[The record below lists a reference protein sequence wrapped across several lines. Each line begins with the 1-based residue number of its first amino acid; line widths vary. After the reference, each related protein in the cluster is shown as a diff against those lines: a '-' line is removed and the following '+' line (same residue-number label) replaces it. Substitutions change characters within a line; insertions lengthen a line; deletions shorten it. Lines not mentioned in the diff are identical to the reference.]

1 MSVPIAYL
9 AVIIIWSTTPLGI
22 VWSSET
28 IHPTL
33 AVLLR
38 MMIAVLPGWLLL
50 KAFRIELPWHKQAIR
65 LYSFSAIG
73 VFGGMLFSY
82 MAAGYISSGLMSL
95 MFGLSPI
102 LSGVLSKRIL
112 AEASLSLAKKIA
124 LLVAISGLAIV
135 CYDKISLA
143 EDAYIGVISVLIAVS
158 FFSLS
163 GVLVKSVEVAINP
176 MATTVGTLL
185 FSIPLFITVWLIFD
199 GNVPYET
206 WSSKSI
212 FSVIYLGVI
221 GSLVGFIAYFYV
233 LQRLKAS
240 TVALITMITPVVAIS
255 LGAILNNEVISTNLV
270 VGAFAII
277 TGLAIYQWG
286 DLVKKH
292 YSKSYA
298 RS

>member
-1 MSVPIAYL
+1 MSVIIAYL

-38 MMIAVLPGWLLL
+38 MMIAVVPGFILL
-50 KAFRIELPWHKQAIR
+50 KVFKIKFPWHKQAIR
-65 LYSFSAIG
+65 LYSFSSIG

-82 MAAGYISSGLMSL
+82 IAAAYISSGLMSL
-95 MFGLSPI
+95 IFGLSPI

-112 AEASLSLAKKIA
+112 AEDPLSPAKTLALCIA
-124 LLVAISGLAIV
+124 VFGLAIV

-185 FSIPLFITVWLIFD
+185 FSIPLFIIVWLIFD
-199 GNVPYET
+199 GSIPYET
-206 WSSKSI
+206 WSNKSI
-212 FSVIYLGVI
+212 FSVLYLGII

-255 LGAILNNEVISTNLV
+255 LGAILNREVINTNLV
-270 VGAFAII
+270 IGAFAII

-286 DLVKKH
+286 DMVKKR
-292 YSKSYA
+292 YGKRYA

>member
-9 AVIIIWSTTPLGI
+9 GVILIWSTTPLGI

-38 MMIAVLPGWLLL
+38 MLIAVVPGWLLL
-50 KAFRIELPWHKQAIR
+50 KAFRIEFPWHQQAIK
-65 LYSFSAIG
+65 LYAFSAIG
-73 VFGGMLFSY
+73 IFGGMLFSY
-82 MAAGYISSGLMSL
+82 LAARYISSGLMSL
-95 MFGLSPI
+95 IFGLSPI

-112 AEASLSLAKKIA
+112 AETALSSAKKLA
-124 LLVAISGLAIV
+124 LVVAITGLGVV
-135 CYDKISLA
+135 CYDKISLSG
-143 EDAYIGVISVLIAVS
+143 DAYIGIIAVLIAVS

-163 GVLVKSVEVAINP
+163 GVLVKSIEVAINP
-176 MATTVGTLL
+176 MATTVGALL
-185 FSIPLFITVWLIFD
+185 FSIPLFTVVWFVFD
-199 GNVPYET
+199 GSIPVET

-212 FSVIYLGVI
+212 LSVIYLGVI

-240 TVALITMITPVVAIS
+240 TVALITMITPVVALS
-255 LGAILNNEVISTNLV
+255 LGSILNNETINVNLV
-270 VGAFAII
+270 VGALAII

-286 DLVKKH
+286 DLVKKR
-292 YSKSYA
+292 YNKYA
-298 RS
+298 

>member
-1 MSVPIAYL
+1 MPVPIAYL

-38 MMIAVLPGWLLL
+38 MMIAVVPGLLLL
-50 KAFRIELPWHKQAIR
+50 KAFKIEFPWHKQAIR
-65 LYSFSAIG
+65 LYSFSSIG

-82 MAAGYISSGLMSL
+82 VAAGYISSGLMSL
-95 MFGLSPI
+95 IFGLSPI

-112 AEASLSLAKKIA
+112 AEEPLSLAKKLA
-124 LLVAISGLAIV
+124 LGVAISGLAIV

-143 EDAYIGVISVLIAVS
+143 ADAYIGVISVLIAVS

-163 GVLVKSVEVAINP
+163 GVLVKSVEVTINP

-185 FSIPLFITVWLIFD
+185 FSIPLFIIVWLIFD
-199 GNVPYET
+199 GTIPYET
-206 WSSKSI
+206 WSNKSI

-255 LGAILNNEVISTNLV
+255 LGAILNNEVINANLV
-270 VGAFAII
+270 IGAFAII
-277 TGLAIYQWG
+277 TGLAVYQWG
-286 DLVKKH
+286 DTVKKH
-292 YSKSYA
+292 YGKTYA